1 MSKFMVTRINFKKVG
16 IQSIQSISDSWA
28 QLAVPLIMEST
39 WNNSSL
45 I

>member
-1 MSKFMVTRINFKKVG
+1 MSKFMVTRINFKEVG
-16 IQSIQSISDSWA
+16 IQSISDSWA

-39 WNNSSL
+39 WDNSSL